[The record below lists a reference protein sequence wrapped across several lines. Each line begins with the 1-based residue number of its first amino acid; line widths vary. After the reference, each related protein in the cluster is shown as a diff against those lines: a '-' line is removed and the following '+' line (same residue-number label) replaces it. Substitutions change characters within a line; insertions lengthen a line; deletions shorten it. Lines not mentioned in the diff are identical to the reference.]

1 MTSIG
6 YAPGLAKLNLGIDQV
21 IVLSSVIIV
30 HLYTPISITMTH
42 EELRLGR
49 LSHEYNLYILATLS

>member
-6 YAPGLAKLNLGIDQV
+6 YAHGSAELKLGIDQV
-21 IVLSSVIIV
+21 IVLIAAIIV
-30 HLYTPISITMTH
+30 HLYTSISIAMTQ

-49 LSHEYNLYILATLS
+49 FSHEYNLYILATLS